1 MSKTNTDYSPRQI
14 IDHWL
19 VAMTD
24 SIKQRDLDAHMR
36 LVNPR
41 VQVYGMPSKAVID
54 YNEWRSRR
62 QADFDSGELLSVNY
76 ALQRI
81 ITSMPRRITF
91 TARETLLDKRNKAVI
106 LDKTITLEKEDDTV
120 WRVVEETIKGWK
132 VKRIELPK

>member
-1 MSKTNTDYSPRQI
+1 MSKTSTDHSPRQI
-14 IDHWL
+14 IEHWL

-24 SIKQRDLDAHMR
+24 SIRQHDLDSHMR

-54 YNEWRSRR
+54 YNEWRNRR

-106 LDKTITLEKEDDTV
+106 LDKTITLEKDDDDA

-132 VKRIELPK
+132 VKKIELPK